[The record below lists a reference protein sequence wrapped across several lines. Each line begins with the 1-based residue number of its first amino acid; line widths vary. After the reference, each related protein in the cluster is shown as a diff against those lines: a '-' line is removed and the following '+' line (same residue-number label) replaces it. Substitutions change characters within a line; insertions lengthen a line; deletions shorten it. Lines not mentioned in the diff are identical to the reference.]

1 MVRQSCRNQKK
12 ISAYAL
18 FEGILL
24 LSSTTTV
31 IFWYFQDNT
40 IEMYDIKNKRKFLNR
55 TRLGEMPPCLL
66 IGTKLSI
73 HARQHC
79 IVDYGDDKTRKEH
92 TGLNETSCGIIKHQ
106 KYIGK
111 IITNVM
117 NNDLKVKYWTKNL
130 DYLKTW
136 TNDLFR

>member
-18 FEGILL
+18 FEGTLL
-24 LSSTTTV
+24 LSSATGHTFL
-31 IFWYFQDNT
+31 ILKDNT

-117 NNDLKVKYWTKNL
+117 NNDLKVKHSTK
-130 DYLKTW
+130 KV
-136 TNDLFR
+136 